1 MSSAEL
7 KTFIENARGSGAT
20 DTKIFLA
27 IMDSPKFKKG
37 IERGNAMGMSN
48 RQIAAGLGLN
58 IPEHRAENPKQEAEK
73 AQAQAAGKTQFW
85 QSGLLGMADIG
96 VPVVQAAE
104 YAADGIR
111 GGINKVFGAN
121 LDTNRYEKLTKTHKD
136 INKAHN
142 DARKANNQGMD
153 IVRMGT
159 NMLMTAP
166 LASTG
171 GVLKAGTPLASKA
184 GVEFLAKNAALGGL
198 IGATGVHENNTQR
211 LKSMGAGALGGAIG
225 AGVGYKAGE
234 GVTKI
239 AQKAKSATDDVIARI
254 SPERTNQILQN
265 IDDKLDDALKLA
277 AKNNPELKGVKLS
290 DLSDDVVRGLRA
302 DARKALQSGK
312 QLSPEAVARKA
323 VLEQA
328 GIKGTKGQ
336 ITGDAKQW
344 QQEAELAKIQGVG
357 DDLREKFISDNKRLA
372 ELLDIEQG
380 ATGGRSI
387 DQLGVG
393 RDAAESLLDQYSA
406 NKQFVREAYNAAKNA
421 PGNDVLI
428 NGQGFSNDVFTA
440 LDDQALATFLPA
452 DIRNIVKQIN
462 DNPQYF
468 TLRKGEELIK
478 VLNNHYKSS
487 MQMGEPTAT
496 THALGVVR
504 QALQNRQDEALQGL
518 LSQGGNDA
526 AQLYQ
531 FAREAHKTSR
541 SLQAKIPL
549 LQDVLKQQSRGSVNY
564 DDLYKKHI
572 LNGKVDELAQTI
584 GVLKNTNPQAV
595 ADIQQEVIKDISAKA
610 VNANGQFSPA
620 GMKRALD
627 ALGDRKLNVLF
638 SPDQVKRLKNIREA
652 GHYAVTQP
660 AHAAVNNSNTAS
672 GLMNYFGGILKNLG
686 EWGQYVPVVGNNVVQ
701 PVKGATQRLASSQA
715 INPKVSLAG
724 SALPPTMIDNKVVEN
739 LIKLGVIGGANLPDQ

>member
-7 KTFIENARGSGAT
+7 KTFIENARGSGAS

-37 IERGNAMGMSN
+37 IEKGNAQGLTN
-48 RQIAAGLGLN
+48 RQIAAGIGLN
-58 IPEHRAENPKQEAEK
+58 IPRAAVDLKAETQKEVKKQAK
-73 AQAQAAGKTQFW
+73 AAGPTKAW
-85 QSGLLGMADIG
+85 ESALLGASDLGAG
-96 VPVVQAAE
+96 VLQGFS
-104 YAADGIR
+104 YAADGVS
-111 GGINKVFGAN
+111 GGLNKMLGTN
-121 LDTNRYEKLTKTHKD
+121 LDTKSYERVTK
-136 INKAHN
+136 
-142 DARKANNQGMD
+142 ARKDVDDFQNLRRQENGQGFD
-153 IVRMGT
+153 GYRLAGQIAG
-159 NMLMTAP
+159 TAP
-166 LASTG
+166 LAAVGRGYQGASIISKEGAKVAGHNALVGAGIG
-171 GVLKAGTPLASKA
+171 GASFA
-184 GVEFLAKNAALGGL
+184 EDAN
-198 IGATGVHENNTQR
+198 QR
-211 LKSMGAGALGGAIG
+211 LGNTALSAIGGAGGGALGEKLGQ
-225 AGVGYKAGE
+225 GVAKATQ
-234 GVTKI
+234 GVKNQ
-239 AQKAKSATDDVIARI
+239 AARF
-254 SPERTNQILQN
+254 STERTNQILRS
-265 IDDKLDDALKLA
+265 IDDKLDNALQSQ
-277 AKNNPELKGVKLS
+277 GMRLS
-290 DLSDDVVRGLRA
+290 DLSDEVANGLRA
-302 DARKALQSGK
+302 EAKKALQSGRPLNK
-312 QLSPEAVARKA
+312 EAIARKA

-328 GIKGTKGQ
+328 GIKGTRGQ
-336 ITGDAKQW
+336 ITGNAKQW
-344 QQEAELAKIQGVG
+344 QQEAELAKVQGAG
-357 DDLREKFISDNKRLA
+357 DELREKFISDNKRLA
-372 ELLDIEQG
+372 ELLDIEQSN
-380 ATGGRSI
+380 TGGKSI
-387 DQLGVG
+387 DQFGAG

-406 NKQFVREAYNAAKNA
+406 NKQFVKEAYNAAKNA
-421 PGNDVLI
+421 PGNNVLI

-531 FAREAHKTSR
+531 FAREAHKANK

-549 LQDVLKQQSRGSVNY
+549 LQDVLKQQSKGSVNY

-572 LNGKVDELAQTI
+572 LNGKVDELAQTVD
-584 GVLKNTNPQAV
+584 VLRNANPQAV

-627 ALGDRKLNVLF
+627 ALGDRKLNILF

-672 GLMNYFGGILKNLG
+672 GLMNYFGNIISAIDG
-686 EWGQYVPVVGNNVVQ
+686 VGKRIPFVSNVVTGPIKQ
-701 PVKGATQRLASSQA
+701 AAQHNQASSA
-715 INPKVSLAG
+715 LNGSIAG
-724 SALPPTMIDNKVVEN
+724 APQVDEAALPLIDRLVRM
-739 LIKLGVIGGANLPDQ
+739 GVITGANDMK

>member
-58 IPEHRAENPKQEAEK
+58 IPEHRAKNPKQEAEK

-111 GGINKVFGAN
+111 GGINKVFGTN

-142 DARKANNQGMD
+142 DAREANNQGMD

-344 QQEAELAKIQGVG
+344 QQEAELAKLKGG
-357 DDLREKFISDNKRLA
+357 ESLRDKFIADNERLS
-372 ELLDIEQG
+372 ELLDIEQS

-387 DQLGVG
+387 DQFGVG
-393 RDAAESLLDQYSA
+393 RDAAESLLDQYSV
-406 NKQFVREAYNAAKNA
+406 NKQFVSAAYDVAAKA
-421 PGNDVLI
+421 PGSDVLI

-478 VLNNHYKSS
+478 VLNNHHKSS

-531 FAREAHKTSR
+531 FAREAHKANK
-541 SLQAKIPL
+541 SLQAKMPL
-549 LQDVLKQQSRGSVNY
+549 LQDVLKQQNKGSLNY
-564 DDLYKKHI
+564 DDLYKKHV
-572 LNGKVDELAQTI
+572 LGGKIDELAQTI
-584 GVLKNTNPQAV
+584 DVLKNTNPQAV
-595 ADIQQEVIKDISAKA
+595 ADIQQEVIKDITDKA
-610 VNANGQFSPA
+610 IKANGQFSPA

-627 ALGDRKLNVLF
+627 ALGDRKLNILF
-638 SPDQVKRLKNIREA
+638 NPDQVKRLKNIREA

-660 AHAAVNNSNTAS
+660 AHSYVNNSNSSS
-672 GLMNYFGGILKNLG
+672 GLMNHLG
-686 EWGQYVPVVGNNVVQ
+686 NIISSIDGVGKRIPWVTNAVTGPIKQAVNHNQ
-701 PVKGATQRLASSQA
+701 ASSA
-715 INPKVSLAG
+715 LKGGSIAG

-739 LIKLGVIGGANLPDQ
+739 LIKLGVISGANLPDPQ

>member
-37 IERGNAMGMSN
+37 IEKGNAMGMTN
-48 RQIAAGLGLN
+48 RDVAAGLGLN
-58 IPEHRAENPKQEAEK
+58 IPRAAADPNAEAQKEVK
-73 AQAQAAGKTQFW
+73 RQAKAAGPTKAW
-85 QSGLLGMADIG
+85 ESALLGASDLGAG
-96 VPVVQAAE
+96 VLQGIS
-104 YAADGIR
+104 YAADGAST
-111 GGINKVFGAN
+111 GLNKLLGTN
-121 LDTNRYEKLTKTHKD
+121 LDNKSYERVTK
-136 INKAHN
+136 
-142 DARKANNQGMD
+142 ARKDVDDFHNLRRQENNQGFD
-153 IVRMGT
+153 GFRLGGQIAG
-159 NMLMTAP
+159 TAP
-166 LASTG
+166 M
-171 GVLKAGTPLASKA
+171 
-184 GVEFLAKNAALGGL
+184 AALGRGYQ
-198 IGATGVHENNTQR
+198 GAKI
-211 LKSMGAGALGGAIG
+211 LSGAGAKVASHNALVGAGIGGASFAEDASQRLGNTALSAIG
-225 AGVGYKAGE
+225 GAAGGALGEKVGQ
-234 GVTKI
+234 GVSRVTRGVKNQ
-239 AQKAKSATDDVIARI
+239 AARF
-254 SPERTNQILQN
+254 STERTNQILRS
-265 IDDKLDDALKLA
+265 IDDKLDNALQSQ
-277 AKNNPELKGVKLS
+277 GMRLS
-290 DLSDDVVRGLRA
+290 DLSDEVANGLRA
-302 DARKALQSGK
+302 EAKKALQSGK
-312 QLSPEAVARKA
+312 ALNNEAIARKA

-328 GIKGTKGQ
+328 GIKGTRGQ
-336 ITGDAKQW
+336 ITGNAKQW
-344 QQEAELAKIQGVG
+344 QQEAELAKVQGAG
-357 DDLREKFISDNKRLA
+357 DELREKFISDNKRLA
-372 ELLDIEQG
+372 ELLDIEQNN
-380 ATGGRSI
+380 TGGQSI
-387 DQLGVG
+387 DQFGVG
-393 RDAAESLLDQYSA
+393 RDAAESLLDQYST
-406 NKQFVREAYNAAKNA
+406 NKQFVKEAYNAAKNA

-531 FAREAHKTSR
+531 FAREAHKANK
-541 SLQAKIPL
+541 SLQAKMPL
-549 LQDVLKQQSRGSVNY
+549 LQDVLKQQGKGSVNY

-572 LNGKVDELAQTI
+572 LNGKVDELAQTVD
-584 GVLKNTNPQAV
+584 VLRNTNPQAV
-595 ADIQQEVIKDISAKA
+595 ADIQQEVIKDISTKA

-627 ALGDRKLNVLF
+627 ALGDRKLNILF

-672 GLMNYFGGILKNLG
+672 GLMNYFGNIIGAIDG
-686 EWGQYVPVVGNNVVQ
+686 VGRRIPFVSNVVTGPLKQ
-701 PVKGATQRLASSQA
+701 AAQHNQASSALNSSIASTSQVDEA
-715 INPKVSLAG
+715 
-724 SALPPTMIDNKVVEN
+724 ALPLIDRLVRM
-739 LIKLGVIGGANLPDQ
+739 GVITGANDMK

>member
-37 IERGNAMGMSN
+37 IEKGNAMGMTN
-48 RQIAAGLGLN
+48 RDVAAGLGLN
-58 IPEHRAENPKQEAEK
+58 IPRAAADPNAEAQKEVK
-73 AQAQAAGKTQFW
+73 RQAKAAGPTKAW
-85 QSGLLGMADIG
+85 ESALLGASDLGAG
-96 VPVVQAAE
+96 VLQGFS
-104 YAADGIR
+104 YAADGAST
-111 GGINKVFGAN
+111 GLNKLLGTN
-121 LDTNRYEKLTKTHKD
+121 LDTKSYDRVTK
-136 INKAHN
+136 
-142 DARKANNQGMD
+142 ARKDVDDFHNLRRQENGQGFD
-153 IVRMGT
+153 GFRLGGQIAG
-159 NMLMTAP
+159 TAP
-166 LASTG
+166 MAGLSRGYQGAK
-171 GVLKAGTPLASKA
+171 VLS
-184 GVEFLAKNAALGGL
+184 
-198 IGATGVHENNTQR
+198 
-211 LKSMGAGALGGAIG
+211 GAGAKVAGHNALVGAGIGGASFAEDASQRLGNTALSAIGG
-225 AGVGYKAGE
+225 AGGGALGEKVGQGITK
-234 GVTKI
+234 VT
-239 AQKAKSATDDVIARI
+239 QGAKNQAARF
-254 SPERTNQILQN
+254 STERTNQILRS
-265 IDDKLDDALKLA
+265 IDDKLDNALQSQ
-277 AKNNPELKGVKLS
+277 GMRLS
-290 DLSDDVVRGLRA
+290 DLSDEVANGLRA
-302 DARKALQSGK
+302 EAKKALQSGK
-312 QLSPEAVARKA
+312 VLNNEAIARKA

-328 GIKGTKGQ
+328 GIKGTRGQ
-336 ITGDAKQW
+336 ITGNAKQW
-344 QQEAELAKIQGVG
+344 QQEAELAKVQGAG
-357 DDLREKFISDNKRLA
+357 DELREKFISDNKRLA
-372 ELLDIEQG
+372 ELLDIEQNN
-380 ATGGRSI
+380 TGGQSI
-387 DQLGVG
+387 DQFGVG
-393 RDAAESLLDQYSA
+393 RDAAESLLDQYST
-406 NKQFVREAYNAAKNA
+406 NKQFVKEAYNAAKNA

-531 FAREAHKTSR
+531 FAREAHKANK
-541 SLQAKIPL
+541 SLQAKMPL
-549 LQDVLKQQSRGSVNY
+549 LQDVLKQQGKGSVNY

-572 LNGKVDELAQTI
+572 LNGKVDELAQTVD
-584 GVLKNTNPQAV
+584 VLRSTNPQAV

-627 ALGDRKLNVLF
+627 ALGDRKLNILF

-672 GLMNYFGGILKNLG
+672 GLMSYFGNIISAIDG
-686 EWGQYVPVVGNNVVQ
+686 VGKRIPFVSNVVTG
-701 PVKGATQRLASSQA
+701 PLKQA
-715 INPKVSLAG
+715 AQHNQAL
-724 SALPPTMIDNKVVEN
+724 SALNGSIASTSQVDEAALPLIDRLVRM
-739 LIKLGVIGGANLPDQ
+739 GVITGANDMK